1 MAGEII
7 LPVGSS
13 AEPDTCGSCKFFER
27 KGDNEYYRMHGFC
40 RIELP
45 KKFFTQRDLRIFAV
59 TNKIWKDQEYT
70 GNEDQ
75 IKDTDRCDLYRYSGK
90 VYIVQRRIPPEK
102 VG

>member
-1 MAGEII
+1 MSNEIT

-27 KGDNEYYRMHGFC
+27 KDGSGYETHGSWGFC
-40 RIELP
+40 KIVLP
-45 KKFFTQRDLRIFAV
+45 KKIARQVDIRMVDPKRRDA
-59 TNKIWKDQEYT
+59 EYT

-75 IKDTDRCDLYRYSGK
+75 IKDTDRCDLYRHSGK
-90 VYIVQRRIPPEK
+90 VYIVQRRITSEK